1 MMMDAQQLDATLL
14 ALADPTR
21 RAIVRRL
28 ALGDARVTEI
38 AAPFSMSLN
47 AVSKHIRVLE
57 RAGLVRRRVVGREH
71 ILSFEPAP
79 LDDAAAW
86 IAAQQATWHGR
97 FDQLEALLAVEDA
110 LANEEAI
117 RRSSAQPGSGPAPA
131 RQHKIQEEDSRDDAT

>member
-1 MMMDAQQLDATLL
+1 MMMPAPQQLDATLL

-28 ALGDARVTEI
+28 AQGDARVTEI

-71 ILSFEPAP
+71 ILSFDPAP
-79 LDDAAAW
+79 LDDAATW
-86 IAAQQATWHGR
+86 ISAQQAMWQQR
-97 FDQLEALLAVEDA
+97 FDTLDSLLSAEDA
-110 LANEEAI
+110 EAASE
-117 RRSSAQPGSGPAPA
+117 RMEPTGDHA
-131 RQHKIQEEDSRDDAT
+131 